1 VTDAPPSSSTAPG
14 IGRPGPRRGCRRTLH
29 LDSVAATLTPG
40 IADQNHGD
48 GCGAAVSTKRKKK
61 KRVTLRLVFVD
72 AWSSVKLAFLVA
84 FVLAAVTVVIAFFG
98 WSLLASTGLL
108 GSARSLLTDIA
119 GAQGSSL
126 LDGMTFES
134 VMAFTGVVALL
145 ELIIVTAL
153 GAVFA
158 ALFNL
163 AVRVVGGAKV
173 GFGSD

>member
-1 VTDAPPSSSTAPG
+1 MSTN
-14 IGRPGPRRGCRRTLH
+14 R
-29 LDSVAATLTPG
+29 
-40 IADQNHGD
+40 
-48 GCGAAVSTKRKKK
+48 KK
-61 KRVTLRLVFVD
+61 KRVTLRLVFID

-84 FVLAAVTVVIAFFG
+84 LALAAVTMVVTFFA

-108 GSARSLLTDIA
+108 DTARSLLTDIA

-126 LDGMTFES
+126 LDGMTFNS
-134 VMAFTGVVALL
+134 VMAFTGVVSLL

-163 AVRVVGGAKV
+163 AVRVTGGAKV
-173 GFGSD
+173 GFGND

>member
-1 VTDAPPSSSTAPG
+1 M
-14 IGRPGPRRGCRRTLH
+14 TL
-29 LDSVAATLTPG
+29 L
-40 IADQNHGD
+40 
-48 GCGAAVSTKRKKK
+48 
-61 KRVTLRLVFVD
+61 LVFID

-84 FVLAAVTVVIAFFG
+84 FALAAVTIVITFLA
-98 WSLLASTGLL
+98 WNVLASTGLL
-108 GSARSLLTDIA
+108 DTARGLLTDIA

-163 AVRVVGGAKV
+163 AVRVTGGAKV
-173 GFGSD
+173 GFGND

>member
-1 VTDAPPSSSTAPG
+1 
-14 IGRPGPRRGCRRTLH
+14 
-29 LDSVAATLTPG
+29 
-40 IADQNHGD
+40 
-48 GCGAAVSTKRKKK
+48 VSTKRKK

-84 FVLAAVTVVIAFFG
+84 LALAAVTVVITFFG
-98 WSLLASTGLL
+98 WNLLASTGLL

-145 ELIIVTAL
+145 ELIIVSAL